1 MVIDQ
6 LSATSPGMSGLP
18 AEGLVEMLATMYRI
32 RSLEE
37 TLDRLYAE
45 GRVHGTMHL
54 CVGQE
59 GAAVGELAA
68 LRADDYLITTHRGH
82 GHLVAKGGS
91 LRRILAEFLGKDT
104 GYCHGLGGSMHIAAP
119 ELGHFGSNGIVGAGL
134 SIAGGLGLTIQMK
147 GLDRVV
153 LDIFGDGATNEGG
166 FHEALNLASV
176 WKLPVVF
183 VCENNQ
189 YGMSMPI
196 RHAVNIEHLSARAA
210 AYGMPGSTHDGND
223 VLEVFDAVSAAVERA
238 RAGGGPTFVELVTYR
253 WKGHSKS
260 DQNRYRTRD
269 EIEEWKL
276 RDPIAAFR
284 AKLISAG
291 LLDEEKAAAMEG
303 EAEAEIADAVAYAD
317 ASAEPD
323 LERALGSVY
332 A

>member
-6 LSATSPGMSGLP
+6 LTSTPASLNGLA
-18 AEGLVEMLATMYRI
+18 AERLQDMLATMYRI

-68 LRADDYLITTHRGH
+68 LQPDDYLITTHRGH

-91 LRRILAEFLGKDT
+91 PRRIMAEFLGKDI

-119 ELGHFGSNGIVGAGL
+119 ELGHFGSNGIVGAGI
-134 SIAGGLGLTIQMK
+134 SIAGGIGLAIQMK

-196 RHAVNIEHLSARAA
+196 DHAVNIEHLSGRAA
-210 AYGMPGSTHDGND
+210 AYGMPGETHDGND
-223 VLEVFDAVSAAVERA
+223 VLEVFEAVRTAVERA
-238 RAGGGPTFVELVTYR
+238 RSGGGPTFLELVTYR

-260 DQNRYRTRD
+260 DQNRYRTRA

-276 RDPIAAFR
+276 RDPIVAF
-284 AKLISAG
+284 KTTLIRAG
-291 LLDEEKAAAMEG
+291 LLTEDQAVVMEG
-303 EAEAEIADAVAYAD
+303 EAEAEIAEAVAYAD
-317 ASAEPD
+317 TAAEPD